1 MDAKSPDSVGTK
13 PDFSQ
18 KGDLREDSPAPMNF
32 KEISRKPVTI
42 ERKTLNENKPFL
54 RDRSAS
60 IGTINQKTPIT
71 QLIGE
76 QNRTML
82 FQVKLF
88 FKFMFISYFSVN
100 WDWSASDC
108 VEIDLKIFIFFD
120 LFD

>member
-82 FQVKLF
+82 FQVSF
-88 FKFMFISYFSVN
+88 FFLNLCSFRIL
-100 WDWSASDC
+100 ASTGTGQLQTVLVYC
-108 VEIDLKIFIFFD
+108 P
-120 LFD
+120 